1 MIFCK
6 YRYVDEYYL
15 LIKKHIIFMIWF
27 KIIYAASTYDFAV
40 NIIMVINIWYSWFA
54 CKLFMLLRE
63 YEYFQ
68 CFNIYTIGLCR

>member
-1 MIFCK
+1 
-6 YRYVDEYYL
+6 
-15 LIKKHIIFMIWF
+15 MIWF

-68 CFNIYTIGLCR
+68 CFNIYVTKNMNTFNALTFIQ